1 MATVNEIQE
10 KIDKT
15 NMDIQKRM
23 DRIYK
28 LEDKEKKLLAK
39 LESMGASIGR
49 YDKEMARNMKRKP
62 NTYGHYKYDIYADVL
77 RDVTNNFDFIRDNQD
92 VYSVYYDLSE
102 CIQNQFDS
110 YNKIYDLEDKLT
122 KLDAELQKAQVKQ
135 QEVEEIPPIIKE
147 LQNALYKELVDYDI
161 ELRDKIQDY
170 YMENGRTETIKMY
183 GKSLVDDLRGKSDS
197 EIERDCAKA
206 AEFYVLDLIHRVT
219 KKIGKI
225 IDYSGIYVNGPAI
238 NGVVVGERGTT
249 RLETIIAG
257 GAIQR
262 THYRVLL
269 K

>member
-1 MATVNEIQE
+1 MAVKMRLTRLGDKKAPFYRIVVTDSRKARDGGYIE
-10 KIDKT
+10 KV
-15 NMDIQKRM
+15 
-23 DRIYK
+23 
-28 LEDKEKKLLAK
+28 
-39 LESMGASIGR
+39 
-49 YDKEMARNMKRKP
+49 
-62 NTYGHYKYDIYADVL
+62 GHYNPLTNPAEIVIDDIYADVL
-77 RDVTNNFDFIRDNQD
+77 RDVTNNFNYIRDNQD

-102 CIQNQFDS
+102 CIQNQFDA

-147 LQNALYKELVDYDI
+147 LQNALYKEFVDYDI
-161 ELRDKIQDY
+161 ELRDKIQNY
-170 YMENGRTETIKMY
+170 YIENGRTETIKMY